1 MTDWKN
7 HAGNRLADWR
17 RAEAKALPS
26 MQMYLDFIQ
35 EEISKPMEALKK
47 KKSCELLETWAGGV
61 SICPVVIALLLSQM
75 VRLNHTNFVL
85 GSDRSNRA
93 V

>member
-1 MTDWKN
+1 MTDWKD

-35 EEISKPMEALKK
+35 EEISKPMEVLKK
-47 KKSCELLETWAGGV
+47 KKSYELLETWACGV
-61 SICPVVIALLLSQM
+61 SICPVVTVLLLSQM

-85 GSDRSNRA
+85 ASNRSNRA